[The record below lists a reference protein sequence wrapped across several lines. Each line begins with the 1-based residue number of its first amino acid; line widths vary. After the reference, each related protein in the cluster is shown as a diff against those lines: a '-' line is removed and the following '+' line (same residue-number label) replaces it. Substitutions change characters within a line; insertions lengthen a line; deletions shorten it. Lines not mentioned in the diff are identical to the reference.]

1 MNLKILKIMNKLE
14 LKYKCHVVQDMI
26 VSHRQSDFGDDVYS
40 LDCYNYDYPVE
51 KLVYITYY
59 LFRLLVKNKQLWCPY
74 PHELSCLNFVLKHL
88 RFMLTNVDSDGL
100 LDYARSNFFYVN
112 TR

>member
-1 MNLKILKIMNKLE
+1 MDKLE

-26 VSHRQSDFGDDVYS
+26 LSYRQSDTGDDVYT
-40 LDCYNYDYPVE
+40 LDCYNFEYPVE

-59 LFRLLVKNKQLWCPY
+59 LFRLLMKNKQLWCPY

-100 LDYARSNFFYVN
+100 LDYARANFFYAN
-112 TR
+112 THIKTDA